1 MYLLRTR
8 YKYKCNSVALV
19 TLVHILAFDFTHFA
33 NKIKI
38 NIFIP
43 AKCLFSKTIKE
54 KIDSTTVL
62 SIFSFIV
69 FENSRIDCSKIDLD
83 NPATPYYIP
92 QHCMMKVRCMI
103 FNR

>member
-43 AKCLFSKTIKE
+43 AKCLFSKTIRE
-54 KIDSTTVL
+54 KIDSTVIL
-62 SIFSFIV
+62 
-69 FENSRIDCSKIDLD
+69 RCSKIDLD